1 MLFVMLSSVVSFFL
15 LYWLSHQSSPLVIL
29 DRPNERSLH
38 SKPVS
43 RTGGVGILGGIL
55 VAGLYLTFNQGYPE
69 YLLALFTGVM
79 LIAFVSLID
88 DKQGVSVRYRL
99 LVHMLAAV
107 VLMSNG
113 FYILTL
119 DTPFFLLE
127 LPLGVAYFFSFLLI
141 IWSINLF
148 NFMDGMDGFAG
159 GMAFIGFSVFAIL
172 AILKGATAY
181 ALLAAIIASA
191 NGMFLLF
198 NFPPAR
204 IFMGDTG
211 SSVLGFLM
219 AAMMIWADRKAIFPL
234 WIGILVFSP
243 FILDASLTLL
253 RRTIKG
259 EKIWQAH
266 RCHLYQRL
274 VLSGWSHKRTVI
286 IEYGI
291 MLVCAVLALCSG
303 YFSGAHAQ
311 SGVFIA
317 SFLFYLLSYSFLFRY
332 LKRQE
337 SDAKSK

>member
-1 MLFVMLSSVVSFFL
+1 MLFIILSAIVSFSLVYL
-15 LYWLSHQSSPLVIL
+15 LSRPSSPLVIL
-29 DRPNERSLH
+29 DQPNERSLH
-38 SKPVS
+38 SKPIS
-43 RTGGVGILGGIL
+43 RTGGLGILGGIL
-55 VAGLYLTFNQGYPE
+55 VAGLSLTYAQDYPE
-69 YLLALFTGVM
+69 YLLAIFAGVI

-88 DKQGVSVRYRL
+88 DKRGVSVRYRL
-99 LVHMLAAV
+99 LIHMLAAV
-107 VLMSNG
+107 VLIRSG

-119 DTPFFLLE
+119 DTPLFLLE
-127 LPLGVAYFFSFLLI
+127 LHSEWAYFFTFLFI

-159 GMAFIGFSVFAIL
+159 GMAFIGFFVFSVLGA
-172 AILKGATAY
+172 LKGDSAY

-191 NGMFLLF
+191 NGAFLIF

-219 AAMMIWADRKAIFPL
+219 AAMMIWADNKQIFPL

-253 RRTIKG
+253 CRAVKG
-259 EKIWQAH
+259 KKIWQAH
-266 RCHLYQRL
+266 RDHLYQRL
-274 VLSGWSHKRTVI
+274 VLSGWSHKRTVVM
-286 IEYGI
+286 EYGI

-303 YFSGAHAQ
+303 CFIGHNVQ

-317 SFLFYLLSYSFLFRY
+317 SFSFYGLLYYFLFRY
-332 LKRQE
+332 LKQME
-337 SDAKSK
+337 NDAKFE

>member
-1 MLFVMLSSVVSFFL
+1 MLFVMLSATVSFFL
-15 LYWLSHQSSPLVIL
+15 LYLLSRQSSPLVML
-29 DRPNERSLH
+29 DQPNERSLH
-38 SKPVS
+38 SKPIS
-43 RTGGVGILGGIL
+43 RTGGVGILAGIL
-55 VAGLYLTFNQGYPE
+55 VAGLYLISTQGYPE
-69 YLLALFTGVM
+69 YLLSIVVGVI
-79 LIAFVSLID
+79 LIAIVSLID
-88 DKQGVSVRYRL
+88 DKRGVSVRYRL
-99 LVHMLAAV
+99 LVHMLAAL

-113 FYILTL
+113 FYISSLEM
-119 DTPFFLLE
+119 PFFLLE
-127 LPLGVAYFFSFLLI
+127 LHPGLAYLFSFLFI

-172 AILKGATAY
+172 GLLKGADVFAS
-181 ALLAAIIASA
+181 LAAIIASA
-191 NGMFLLF
+191 NGVFLLF

-219 AAMMIWADRKAIFPL
+219 AAMMLWADSQEIFPL

-253 RRTIKG
+253 HRALKG
-259 EKIWQAH
+259 EKIWLAH

-286 IEYGI
+286 VEYAM
-291 MLVCAVLALCSG
+291 MLVCAVLALCSA
-303 YFSGAHAQ
+303 YFIDQYVQ
-311 SGVFIA
+311 SGLFIA
-317 SFLFYLLSYSFLFRY
+317 SFSFYLLSYYFLFRY

-337 SDAKSK
+337 SDAKFK

>member
-1 MLFVMLSSVVSFFL
+1 MLFAILSAGVSFFL
-15 LYWLSHQSSPLVIL
+15 VYRLSRQSSPLVIL
-29 DRPNERSLH
+29 DQPNERSLH
-38 SKPVS
+38 SKPIS
-43 RTGGVGILGGIL
+43 RTGGLGILGGIL
-55 VAGLYLTFNQGYPE
+55 VAGVSLTYSQDYPD
-69 YLLALFTGVM
+69 YLLSIFAGVI
-79 LIAFVSLID
+79 LIAVVSLID
-88 DKQGVSVRYRL
+88 DKRGVSARYRL

-107 VLMSNG
+107 VFMTNG
-113 FYILTL
+113 FYISTL
-119 DTPFFLLE
+119 NMPFFLLE
-127 LPLGVAYFFSFLLI
+127 LPSGLAYLVTFLFI

-172 AILKGATAY
+172 GLLKGASVY
-181 ALLAAIIASA
+181 ALLGAIVASA
-191 NGMFLLF
+191 NGVFLFF

-219 AAMMIWADRKAIFPL
+219 AAMMIWADTKEIFPL

-253 RRTIKG
+253 RRAIKG
-259 EKIWQAH
+259 EKVWQAH
-266 RCHLYQRL
+266 RSHLYQRL
-274 VLSGWSHKRTVI
+274 VLSGWSHKRTVVM
-286 IEYGI
+286 EYGI

-303 YFSGAHAQ
+303 YFTGQRVQ

-317 SFLFYLLSYSFLFRY
+317 SFSFYLLSYYFLFRY

-337 SDAKSK
+337 SDAKLE